1 MARLP
6 LPDTPGDEVT
16 RVWSINPAMGYTT
29 ATFSNKVYEKS
40 TLPVTERELARMRI
54 AEINGCAICQSTRS
68 ATMAGSDDAEERYAN
83 VSRWR
88 EVDLYS
94 RREQLAIECAE
105 LFALDHQQM
114 TQGFFDRLREEF
126 SDSEILD
133 LLVCISAFL
142 ANGRLVSVLGVT
154 QDCLI
159 ELA

>member
-6 LPDTPGDEVT
+6 LPDGPGDEVT
-16 RVWSINPAMGYTT
+16 RVWSINPAMGYTS
-29 ATFSNKVYEKS
+29 ATFSGKVYEKS
-40 TLPVTERELARMRI
+40 TLPDAERELARMRI
-54 AEINGCAICQSTRS
+54 AEINGCAICRSTRS
-68 ATMAGSDDAEERYAN
+68 KSMNELDDSEERYAN

-88 EVDLYS
+88 EVGLYS
-94 RREQLAIECAE
+94 DREQLAIECAE
-105 LFALDHQQM
+105 LFALDHEQM
-114 TQGFFDRLREEF
+114 TQSFFDRLRAQF

-159 ELA
+159 EL

>member
-6 LPDTPGDEVT
+6 LPDGPGDEVT
-16 RVWSINPAMGYTT
+16 RVWSINPAMGLAT
-29 ATFSNKVYEKS
+29 ATFSNKVYERS
-40 TLPVTERELARMRI
+40 TLPANEREVARMRI

-68 ATMAGSDDAEERYAN
+68 VAMAQLDDAEERYAN

-88 EVDLYS
+88 ELDLYTP
-94 RREQLAIECAE
+94 RERLAIECAE
-105 LFALDHQQM
+105 LFALDHEHM
-114 TQGFFDRLREEF
+114 TQAFFDRLREHF
-126 SDSEILD
+126 DDAEILD